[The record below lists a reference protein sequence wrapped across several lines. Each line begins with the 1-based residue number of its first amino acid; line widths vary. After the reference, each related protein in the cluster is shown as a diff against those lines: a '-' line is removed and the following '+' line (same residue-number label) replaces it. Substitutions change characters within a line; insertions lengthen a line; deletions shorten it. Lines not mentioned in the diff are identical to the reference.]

1 MTTLLETINLTKD
14 FGKFR
19 ALGDVNLQVE
29 KGVLTSLIGPN
40 GAGKTTFYN
49 CVTGKFPPS
58 TGKIFFKGEEIT
70 GLPASTIQQKGLS
83 RSFQIVNI
91 FQELTVLDNLK
102 AALIATQKKNWN
114 FFNVMS
120 KDKELHDE
128 AMAVIESLGL
138 KDKYN
143 HMCNALPHGDRR
155 RVDIGLALASKPE
168 MVLLDE
174 PTAGMNPNET
184 DEIIDLIKT
193 LRNKTGASFFLTEH
207 DMDVVFSIS
216 ERIVVLHQGSIIAD
230 GTPDEIKENAS
241 VQEVYLGGVL

>member
-1 MTTLLETINLTKD
+1 METSGLTRD

-19 ALGDVNLQVE
+19 AIKDVSLQVE

-49 CVTGKFPPS
+49 CVTGKFPPTS
-58 TGKIFFKGEEIT
+58 GRVLFKGEDIT
-70 GLPASTIQQKGLS
+70 GLPAHAIQQMGLS

-91 FQELTVLDNLK
+91 FQELSVVDNIK
-102 AALIATQKKNWN
+102 AVLIAKEKKNWN
-114 FFNVMS
+114 FIKLVQ
-120 KDKELHDE
+120 KDKALHDKALE
-128 AMAVIESLGL
+128 IVEKLGL
-138 KDKYN
+138 KEKYN
-143 HMCNALPHGDRR
+143 SICNELSHGDRR
-155 RVDIGLALASKPE
+155 RVDIGLAVASNPE
-168 MVLLDE
+168 MILLDE

-184 DEIIDLIKT
+184 IEVMDLINH
-193 LRNKTGASFFLTEH
+193 LRTDTGATFFLTEH

-230 GTPDEIKENAS
+230 GKPDDIKADHS

>member
-1 MTTLLETINLTKD
+1 METSGLTRD

-19 ALGDVNLQVE
+19 AIKDVSLQVE

-49 CVTGKFPPS
+49 CVTGKFPPTS
-58 TGKIFFKGEEIT
+58 GRVLFKGEDIT
-70 GLPASTIQQKGLS
+70 GLPAHAIQQMGLS

-91 FQELTVLDNLK
+91 FQELSVVDNIK
-102 AALIATQKKNWN
+102 AVLIAKEKKNWN
-114 FFNVMS
+114 FIKLVQ
-120 KDKELHDE
+120 KDKALHDE
-128 AMAVIESLGL
+128 ALEIVEKLGL
-138 KDKYN
+138 KEKYN
-143 HMCNALPHGDRR
+143 SICNELSHGDRR
-155 RVDIGLALASKPE
+155 RVDIGLAVASNPE
-168 MVLLDE
+168 MILLDE

-184 DEIIDLIKT
+184 IEVMDLINH
-193 LRNKTGASFFLTEH
+193 LRTDTGATFFLTEH

-230 GTPDEIKENAS
+230 GKPDDIKADHS

>member
-1 MTTLLETINLTKD
+1 MSIILETKNLTRD

-19 ALGDVNLQVE
+19 ALDDVSLQIV

-49 CVTGKFPPS
+49 CVTGKFPPTS
-58 TGKIFFKGEEIT
+58 GKVLFKGEEIT
-70 GLPASTIQQKGLS
+70 GLPVHAIQQKGLS

-91 FQELTVLDNLK
+91 FQELSVVDNIK
-102 AALIATQKKNWN
+102 AVLIAKQKKNWN
-114 FFNVMS
+114 FINLIH
-120 KDKELHDE
+120 KDIALNEE
-128 AMAVIESLGL
+128 ALDIVERMGL

-143 HMCNALPHGDRR
+143 TMCNELSHGDRR
-155 RVDIGLALASKPE
+155 RVDIGLALASNPE
-168 MVLLDE
+168 MILLDE

-184 DEIIDLIKT
+184 IEVMDLINN
-193 LRNKTGASFFLTEH
+193 LRIDTGATFFLTEH

-216 ERIVVLHQGSIIAD
+216 ERIVVLHQGSVIAD
-230 GTPDEIKENAS
+230 GSPDDIKADSS

>member
-1 MTTLLETINLTKD
+1 METSGLTRD

-19 ALGDVNLQVE
+19 AIEDVSLQIE

-49 CVTGKFPPS
+49 CVTGKFPPTS
-58 TGKIFFKGEEIT
+58 GRVLFKGEDIT
-70 GLPASTIQQKGLS
+70 GLPAHAIQQMGLS

-91 FQELTVLDNLK
+91 FQELSVVDNIK
-102 AALIATQKKNWN
+102 AVLIAKEKKNWN
-114 FFNVMS
+114 FIKLVQ
-120 KDKELHDE
+120 KDKALHDKALE
-128 AMAVIESLGL
+128 IVEKLGL
-138 KDKYN
+138 KEKYN
-143 HMCNALPHGDRR
+143 SICNELSHGDRR
-155 RVDIGLALASKPE
+155 RVDIGLAVASNPE
-168 MVLLDE
+168 MILLDE

-184 DEIIDLIKT
+184 IEVMDLINH
-193 LRNKTGASFFLTEH
+193 LRTDTGATFFLTEH

-230 GTPDEIKENAS
+230 GKPDDIKADNS

>member
-1 MTTLLETINLTKD
+1 M
-14 FGKFR
+14 
-19 ALGDVNLQVE
+19 DVNLKVE

-58 TGKIFFKGEEIT
+58 KGKIFFKGEEIT
-70 GLPASTIQQKGLS
+70 GLPANTIQQRGLS

-91 FQELTVLDNLK
+91 FQELTVLDNIK
-102 AALIATQKKNWN
+102 AALIAKEKKNWN

-128 AMAVIESLGL
+128 AMEVIESLGL

-184 DEIIDLIKT
+184 DEIINLIKT

-230 GTPDEIKENAS
+230 GTPEEIKENTS

>member
-1 MTTLLETINLTKD
+1 MTILLETKNLTKD

-19 ALGDVNLQVE
+19 ALEDVSLQVE

-58 TGKIFFKGEEIT
+58 KGSIYFRGEEIT
-70 GLPASTIQQKGLS
+70 ALPPHAIQKRGLG

-91 FQELTVLDNLK
+91 FSELTVIDNIK
-102 AALIATQKKNWN
+102 AALIAKYNKNWH
-114 FFNVMS
+114 FFNLVN
-120 KDKELHDE
+120 KDQQLHEEALEVVKRVGLLEKKDEL
-128 AMAVIESLGL
+128 
-138 KDKYN
+138 
-143 HMCNALPHGDRR
+143 CNTLAHGDRR
-155 RVDIGLALASKPE
+155 RVDIGLALASNPE

-184 DEIIDLIKT
+184 EEVIELIRY
-193 LRNKTGASFFLTEH
+193 LRKETGATFFLTEH

-216 ERIVVLHQGSIIAD
+216 ERIIVLHQGSVIAD
-230 GTPDEIKENAS
+230 DVPEVIQNDPA

>member
-1 MTTLLETINLTKD
+1 LETSGLTRD

-19 ALGDVNLQVE
+19 AIKDVSLQVE

-49 CVTGKFPPS
+49 CVTGKFPPTS
-58 TGKIFFKGEEIT
+58 GRVLFKGEDIT
-70 GLPASTIQQKGLS
+70 GLPAHAIQQMGLS

-91 FQELTVLDNLK
+91 FQELSVVDNIK
-102 AALIATQKKNWN
+102 AVLIAKEKKNWN
-114 FFNVMS
+114 FIKLVQ
-120 KDKELHDE
+120 KDKALHDE
-128 AMAVIESLGL
+128 ALEIVEKLGL
-138 KDKYN
+138 KEKYN
-143 HMCNALPHGDRR
+143 SICNELSHGDRR
-155 RVDIGLALASKPE
+155 RVDIGLAVASNPE
-168 MVLLDE
+168 MILLDE

-184 DEIIDLIKT
+184 IEVMDLINH
-193 LRNKTGASFFLTEH
+193 LRTDTGATFFLTEH

-230 GTPDEIKENAS
+230 GKPDDIKADHS

>member
-1 MTTLLETINLTKD
+1 METSGLTRD

-19 ALGDVNLQVE
+19 AIEDVSLQVE

-49 CVTGKFPPS
+49 CVTGKFPPTS
-58 TGKIFFKGEEIT
+58 GRVLFKGEDIT
-70 GLPASTIQQKGLS
+70 GLPAHAIQQMGLS

-91 FQELTVLDNLK
+91 FQELSVVDNIK
-102 AALIATQKKNWN
+102 AVLIAKEKKNWN
-114 FFNVMS
+114 FIKLVQ
-120 KDKELHDE
+120 KDKALHDKALE
-128 AMAVIESLGL
+128 IVEKLGL
-138 KDKYN
+138 KEKYN
-143 HMCNALPHGDRR
+143 SICNELSHGDRR
-155 RVDIGLALASKPE
+155 RVDIGLAVASNPE
-168 MVLLDE
+168 MILLDE

-184 DEIIDLIKT
+184 IEVMDLINH
-193 LRNKTGASFFLTEH
+193 LRTDTGATFFLTEH

-230 GTPDEIKENAS
+230 GKPDDIKADNS